1 MEIPGER
8 DKIKNNIKIDD
19 IKFSLNKQII
29 EKIYDAIE
37 SKKEINNILDY
48 MEDKDLISHF
58 TKLMADDYEISD
70 NDKCIEDVITSYN
83 KERIIKRRNEILTKL
98 EDKNNTKEEIAS
110 FEKELS
116 EIILQL
122 AKMK

>member
-29 EKIYDAIE
+29 EKIYEAIE

>member
-1 MEIPGER
+1 MQDRE
-8 DKIKNNIKIDD
+8 KIKNNIKKEDL
-19 IKFSLNKQII
+19 KYSLNQQLI
-29 EKIYDAIE
+29 EKIYGAIDQN
-37 SKKEINNILDY
+37 KEINNILDS

-58 TKLMADDYEISD
+58 TSLMADDYEISD
-70 NDKCIEDVITSYN
+70 NNKCIEDIITSYN
-83 KERIIKRRNEILTKL
+83 KERIIERTNEILTKL

>member
-1 MEIPGER
+1 MEILGER
-8 DKIKNNIKIDD
+8 NKIKNNIKIDD

-29 EKIYDAIE
+29 EKIYEAIE

-58 TKLMADDYEISD
+58 TKLMADDYEISN

-98 EDKNNTKEEIAS
+98 EEKNNTKEEIAS